1 MNLRLVDALRAL
13 STRVTVHVC
22 ALVLVLTHAAAFRS
36 DAHAQTPA
44 TAPAPTTG
52 QAPAAAQTPATA
64 LPRVRLVATG
74 GTISNRPGGRL
85 TADELIKSVPEL
97 ATYTRPEAE
106 QFLNVASSEVTLDQW
121 VQLARRLNT
130 LFRDEPDLAGI
141 VVTSG
146 TDTLEELAYF
156 LHLTVRSDRPVVVV
170 GAMRRPGIPGYEGQA
185 NLLAGFRVA
194 ATPEARGRGAFVV
207 LNDEI
212 LSAREATKTDAQRLD
227 TFTSRMTG
235 VLGVVD
241 ADRVV
246 FYRDVVK
253 RHTAK
258 SEFDV
263 ASITSL
269 PRVDVLLTYQGAPG
283 DLIRASADAGAKG
296 IVVATAAGA
305 TSGTQGEGI
314 RYAAEKKVFVVRA
327 TRTGAGRIMGG
338 GSAPR
343 PRGGAQAGTNGP
355 GTGAPDTRA
364 FIAGED
370 LSPIKARILLM
381 LALTKTSDPLEVQRM
396 FLEY

>member
-1 MNLRLVDALRAL
+1 MNLPLAGSLRAC
-13 STRVTVHVC
+13 SSRVTVHVC
-22 ALVLVLTHAAAFRS
+22 ALVLVLTHAAAFRP
-36 DAHAQTPA
+36 DVLAQTPA
-44 TAPAPTTG
+44 TAPAPARG
-52 QAPAAAQTPATA
+52 QAPAAAQTPGAA

-130 LFRDEPDLAGI
+130 LFREERDLAGI

-194 ATPEARGRGAFVV
+194 ASPDARGRGAFVV

-235 VLGVVD
+235 ILGVVD
-241 ADRVV
+241 SDRVV

-263 ASITSL
+263 AAITSL

-296 IVVATAAGA
+296 IVIGTAAGA

-314 RYAAEKKVFVVRA
+314 RYAAEKSVIVVRA

-338 GSAPR
+338 ANAPR
-343 PRGGAQAGTNGP
+343 PGSAQAGTNGP
-355 GTGAPDTRA
+355 GGQSGRPQSV
-364 FIAGED
+364 AGED
-370 LSPIKARILLM
+370 LAPIKARILLM
-381 LALTKTSDPLEVQRM
+381 LALTKTSDPVEIQRM